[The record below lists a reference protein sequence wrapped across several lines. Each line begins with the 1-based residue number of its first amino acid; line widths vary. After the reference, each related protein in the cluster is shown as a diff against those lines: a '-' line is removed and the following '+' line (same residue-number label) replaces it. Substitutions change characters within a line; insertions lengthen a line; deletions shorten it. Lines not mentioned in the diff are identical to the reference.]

1 MPPHCRQFIF
11 SRHFDT
17 IITSYIYKGV
27 TEMKTEHSKFTLR
40 IDSELLQKFH
50 YVAEYNARSANR
62 ELEMLIKKHI
72 SEFEKQHGKIT
83 FD

>member
-1 MPPHCRQFIF
+1 MHLFHDALVSFAER
-11 SRHFDT
+11 RV
-17 IITSYIYKGV
+17 IT
-27 TEMKTEHSKFTLR
+27 MKNEQSKFTLR

-83 FD
+83 LE